1 MLQYLEFVPSLL
13 IGMARIYPC
22 GILVAAFCFQH
33 IRGRLRVTIVMVMA
47 LLPAPGIHAAL
58 EGHDYSAL
66 ILAALVL
73 KEVALGL
80 LLGVLL
86 SMPFWM
92 FEGVG
97 ALLGNQRGAL
107 AGGQLNPS
115 LGPDATPMG
124 HLFKQLAIFLLM
136 TTLGLGALTQ
146 VVGYAQLMHV
156 PLTLEAAEHVLAS
169 SAVRRPTPSRDT
181 ILRAVSEYYRV
192 SLDDLKGTKRTQ
204 RIVLPRHVAMYLLR
218 EDGQLSLPQIG
229 QTLNRDH
236 TTVLHG
242 VERVAT
248 QIETDEALRRE
259 VITLRDSLYRAAP
272 K

>member
-1 MLQYLEFVPSLL
+1 VLLYLEFLPSLL

-47 LLPAPGIHAAL
+47 LLPAPGIYAAL

-97 ALLGNQRGAL
+97 ALLDNQRGAL

-146 VVGYAQLMHV
+146 VIWDSYLIWPPTVWFPLPAENGMSLFIDLLGDTFTHMLLYAAPFIAVLLLLEFGIALLGVYSQQLQVSTLAPPVKSLAGIGILLLYFALLQDLIVGRMGSLGD
-156 PLTLEAAEHVLAS
+156 LKHVL
-169 SAVRRPTPSRDT
+169 
-181 ILRAVSEYYRV
+181 
-192 SLDDLKGTKRTQ
+192 
-204 RIVLPRHVAMYLLR
+204 
-218 EDGQLSLPQIG
+218 GQLIK
-229 QTLNRDH
+229 
-236 TTVLHG
+236 
-242 VERVAT
+242 VA
-248 QIETDEALRRE
+248 
-259 VITLRDSLYRAAP
+259 VP
-272 K
+272 

>member
-1 MLQYLEFVPSLL
+1 MLLYLEYLPSLL

-22 GILVAAFCFQH
+22 AILVAAFCFQH
-33 IRGRLRVTIVMVMA
+33 IRGRLRGTIVMVLA

-66 ILAALVL
+66 ILGGLVL
-73 KEVALGL
+73 KEIALGL

-92 FEGVG
+92 FEAVG
-97 ALLGNQRGAL
+97 ALLDNQRGAL

-146 VVGYAQLMHV
+146 VIWDSYLIWPPTVWFPLPAANGMSLFVDLLGDTFTHMMLYAAPFIAVLLLLEFGIALLGVYSQQLQVSTLAPPVKCLAGIGILLLYFALLQDLIVGRM
-156 PLTLEAAEHVLAS
+156 
-169 SAVRRPTPSRDT
+169 
-181 ILRAVSEYYRV
+181 
-192 SLDDLKGTKRTQ
+192 SLLGDLKHSLG
-204 RIVLPRHVAMYLLR
+204 LL
-218 EDGQLSLPQIG
+218 IK
-229 QTLNRDH
+229 
-236 TTVLHG
+236 
-242 VERVAT
+242 VAT
-248 QIETDEALRRE
+248 
-259 VITLRDSLYRAAP
+259 P
-272 K
+272 

>member
-1 MLQYLEFVPSLL
+1 MLLYLEFLPSLL

-47 LLPAPGIHAAL
+47 LLPAPGIYAAL

-97 ALLGNQRGAL
+97 ALLDNQRGAL

-146 VVGYAQLMHV
+146 VIWDSYLIWPPTVWFPLPAENGMSLFIDLLGDTFTHMLLYAAPFIAVLLLLEFGIALLGVYSQQLQVSTLAPPVKSLAGIGILLLYFALLQDLIVGRMGSLGD
-156 PLTLEAAEHVLAS
+156 LKHVL
-169 SAVRRPTPSRDT
+169 
-181 ILRAVSEYYRV
+181 
-192 SLDDLKGTKRTQ
+192 
-204 RIVLPRHVAMYLLR
+204 
-218 EDGQLSLPQIG
+218 GQLIK
-229 QTLNRDH
+229 
-236 TTVLHG
+236 
-242 VERVAT
+242 VA
-248 QIETDEALRRE
+248 
-259 VITLRDSLYRAAP
+259 VP
-272 K
+272 